1 MSRINVFSRK
11 TFLSKLAVD
20 IGKRIESIRKKA
32 DISQNA
38 FVKEVDA
45 GGRGTVNNWEKGRRL
60 PRLEQIIKIAEF
72 ANVSLDWIIRGKDIA
87 DVYKELQQKQKE
99 IDKLKE
105 DYNFISEQLNS
116 ITNKVAENIE
126 NYNKQRRSK

>member
-1 MSRINVFSRK
+1 
-11 TFLSKLAVD
+11 LSKLAVD
-20 IGKRIESIRKKA
+20 IGNHIERIRKNA
-32 DISQNA
+32 DISQDA
-38 FVKEVDA
+38 FAKEVDA

-60 PRLEQIIKIAEF
+60 PSLEQIIRIAEF
-72 ANVSLDWIIRGKDIA
+72 AGVSLDWIIWGKDIA

-116 ITNKVAENIE
+116 ITNKVAENITK
-126 NYNKQRRSK
+126 YNKNRRKG